1 MIVDGSYMAWVRPTR
16 RVHLALSVG
25 MTVTG
30 VVLIMVGASGGRT
43 ADGVVSG
50 DNGTPGGEVT
60 QFPPAPL
67 VSFMA
72 PAPAAAPATSSPGA
86 KPHTKPK
93 PQPPH
98 EPPKPGDHVPHP
110 SDVPR
115 TPAAP

>member
-30 VVLIMVGASGGRT
+30 VVLILVGASGGRT